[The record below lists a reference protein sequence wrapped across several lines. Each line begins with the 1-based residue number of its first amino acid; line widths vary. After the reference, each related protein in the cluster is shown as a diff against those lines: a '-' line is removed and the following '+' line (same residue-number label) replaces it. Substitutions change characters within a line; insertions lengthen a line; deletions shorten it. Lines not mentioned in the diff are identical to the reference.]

1 MQIRKALYLLQPL
14 PTKHSPPPRTV
25 KAALPPKPTPPG
37 PHNAPPGPTP
47 QPSPGPDP
55 HTPHTAAASRHFYS
69 TRPSPAPISRDP
81 PPRSALSVA
90 VSPAEL
96 RDWLVGGSI
105 PPRRLRHFRRERR
118 GGRTLR
124 AGGWAR
130 PGGST
135 APLGRPRLWSG
146 VAGGRCVSLL
156 ARGTVEKLSRVGRG
170 REWMGGP

>member
-1 MQIRKALYLLQPL
+1 M
-14 PTKHSPPPRTV
+14 
-25 KAALPPKPTPPG
+25 KAALAPKPTPPG

-47 QPSPGPDP
+47 QPSPAQPSPGPDP
-55 HTPHTAAASRHFYS
+55 HTPHTAVASRHFYS

-130 PGGST
+130 LGGST

-146 VAGGRCVSLL
+146 VAGSRCVSLL
-156 ARGTVEKLSRVGRG
+156 ARGTVVKLSRVGRG